1 MKSLSHAFKAMLLA
15 GASTS
20 LAQITYAQKSAIDTE
35 RENIIIFSRQG
46 EAQLNQAIP
55 KLEALFKRTH
65 DIKVRDD

>member
-46 EAQLNQAIP
+46 NNP
-55 KLEALFKRTH
+55 
-65 DIKVRDD
+65 IKSSHSKT

>member
-15 GASTS
+15 GVSTS

-46 EAQLNQAIP
+46 DAQLNQAIP
-55 KLEALFKRTH
+55 KLKA
-65 DIKVRDD
+65 IP